1 MSGYKWRLAFNLV
14 YLHLIL
20 FSFGSIF
27 SLIMY
32 FFVFLKVD
40 FVQSSATSPPRV
52 SFVPSFLYIT
62 MEQA

>member
-1 MSGYKWRLAFNLV
+1 MSGYKWPLAFNLV

-20 FSFGSIF
+20 FSFGLVY
-27 SLIMY
+27 SLVMY
-32 FFVFLKVD
+32 FVISKVD
-40 FVQSSATSPPRV
+40 FVESSPTSRPRV